1 MVSEKRTKVKIGLS
15 ASERSILETKMRR
28 YGYKHISTYVR
39 DACIYENIIAENMEG
54 KQEVIKAVATLLE
67 LSGNISVDLKVLLT
81 HGGLDKDSIHKL
93 NQQNI
98 QLLEEMEELKRLII
112 EKMKITYEKQN
123 MRNKIKQECLNL
135 EEV

>member
-67 LSGNISVDLKVLLT
+67 LAGNISVDLKVLLT